1 MKTAIKIITIGAVT
15 CALATPAFAYALN
28 GTIPV
33 NKDGVALNLQK
44 PIPSGNVKLTVKIPG
59 KLSAGIPYLVTFCV
73 GRKVSSC
80 QPAVQVP
87 GGQDIVVFYYSTSLS
102 PPNQVWLGQGT
113 SAPVPYTVDV
123 EYLP

>member
-87 GGQDIVVFYYSTSLS
+87 GGAGHRRVLLFDKSF
-102 PPNQVWLGQGT
+102 
-113 SAPVPYTVDV
+113 APQPGLAWPGHVRARAVYC
-123 EYLP
+123 